1 MTEAFPL
8 QWPAGVP
15 RTAPYARKDAPFTT
29 TLAISRDDMARE
41 VRLMGGSLPV
51 ISTNVALRRDGLPY
65 SGQRTPDD
73 PGVALYFQRRG
84 KSMVFACDRW
94 RKVEHNM
101 RAIVKTIEALR
112 GIERWGSADMVEQA
126 FSGFVGLPAPSK
138 TEWWREVLGLPAGPV
153 TAAEIDAAFRARAA
167 AAHPDTGGS
176 DVAMANL
183 NRARADAKASIA

>member
-1 MTEAFPL
+1 MKTLPPVHRIALLFNGSKIYDRGII
-8 QWPAGVP
+8 AGIGN
-15 RTAPYARKDAPFTT
+15 Y
-29 TLAISRDDMARE
+29 LS
-41 VRLMGGSLPV
+41 
-51 ISTNVALRRDGLPY
+51 ST
-65 SGQRTPDD
+65 
-73 PGVALYFQRRG
+73 
-84 KSMVFACDRW
+84 
-94 RKVEHNM
+94 
-101 RAIVKTIEALR
+101 RASWDLFLEEDFLCRLR